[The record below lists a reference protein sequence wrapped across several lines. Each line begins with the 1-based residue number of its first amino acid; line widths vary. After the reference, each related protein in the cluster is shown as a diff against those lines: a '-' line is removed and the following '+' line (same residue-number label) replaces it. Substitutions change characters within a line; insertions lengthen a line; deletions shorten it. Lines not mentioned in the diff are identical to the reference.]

1 MNASD
6 TNFRYSNKNGT
17 RNDGYYETIS
27 NQKKRWLNFSKYKN
41 SKKNKNIH
49 KNTNRQKTE
58 SDVGSKDNGRSND
71 ARYESLPLPNER
83 QINEWKMRIQQG
95 ILNDS
100 FQPQETIKGSTQTL
114 RSNLLNPRERSKQ
127 DEQANKYP
135 FYEEVAPPVKNRK
148 DSKKSH
154 NANDSESSSPYYH
167 ELEQTKIESDQ
178 KDKTIDDGPEYFVLE
193 KIDSTSKVSKYY
205 QSLHREL
212 EGPLPA
218 YEPYRPPETSD
229 KSESGDQLENDND
242 VKT

>member
-1 MNASD
+1 MHACCFILD
-6 TNFRYSNKNGT
+6 FRYSNKSGT

-27 NQKKRWLNFSKYKN
+27 NQKKRWFNFSNYKN

-58 SDVGSKDNGRSND
+58 SDVASKDNGRSNE

-114 RSNLLNPRERSKQ
+114 RSDLLNPRERSKQ
-127 DEQANKYP
+127 DDPANKYP

-154 NANDSESSSPYYH
+154 NANGSESSSPYYH

-193 KIDSTSKVSKYY
+193 KV
-205 QSLHREL
+205 
-212 EGPLPA
+212 
-218 YEPYRPPETSD
+218 
-229 KSESGDQLENDND
+229 
-242 VKT
+242 